1 MSPKQQKRRTGSPQK
16 PTANLRQD
24 VQEAIDRVWPK
35 GIVEMPFDWDDSYFH
50 EVYTKLSGAF
60 DRIPRAQ
67 VFEREAE
74 REAVWWDGSDPEQDL
89 LDNMEPSRSYHVFFV
104 SPDGEA
110 FAYETEIE
118 TISEPEEITEDC
130 EEAGWGED
138 APVILVPGKGRT
150 GWVVAVS
157 LLAPFAVIEL
167 GDVASFEDGSTDEA
181 EIEPYA
187 ETADCQRIDLEE
199 RFRKMKGAAA
209 YEILVRLRAK
219 ISGILEK
226 SGIAVLPAEEWRK
239 PAPKLRGGKET
250 PMGVEGRAIR
260 VLDAFFF
267 EDIF

>member
-1 MSPKQQKRRTGSPQK
+1 MSPRQQKRRTGSPKKQN
-16 PTANLRQD
+16 ANLRKD

-60 DRIPRAQ
+60 NRIPRAQ

-74 REAVWWDGSDPEQDL
+74 REAAWWDGSDPEQDL
-89 LDNMEPSRSYHVFFV
+89 LDNMGPSRSYHVFFV

-110 FAYETEIE
+110 FAYETETE
-118 TISEPEEITEDC
+118 TLAEPEGITEEF
-130 EEAGWGED
+130 EEAGRED
-138 APVILVPGKGRT
+138 DPPVILVPGKGRT

-157 LLAPFAVIEL
+157 LLAPFAVIGL
-167 GDVASFEDGSTDEA
+167 GDVAAFEDGSTDEA

-187 ETADCQRIDLEE
+187 VTADGQRIDLEE
-199 RFRKMKGAAA
+199 QFREMKGAAA

-226 SGIAVLPAEEWRK
+226 CGIALLPAEEWRK
-239 PAPKLRGGKET
+239 PVPELSGGVET
-250 PMGVEGRAIR
+250 PMGAEGRAIR